1 MLLLVLLIIAF
12 VIGYW
17 LSRSRYHAS
26 IDKTAAAAA
35 QQPKKLWNRLFHRSE
50 GGGPIVEELNQA
62 NQKEN

>member
-1 MLLLVLLIIAF
+1 MLLLILLIIAF

-50 GGGPIVEELNQA
+50 GGGPIVEE
-62 NQKEN
+62 